1 MKKVNYYPAGKGL
14 ATISDETGSFYC
26 RPEHV
31 EICLADT
38 TDTPCVSVCTNGS
51 VGECYIHNPVIPP
64 YHWDDNGEIKKNE
77 DM

>member
-14 ATISDETGSFYC
+14 AFISDSTGGFYC

-38 TDTPCVSVCTNGS
+38 DTPCVSVCSNGS
-51 VGECYIHNPVIPP
+51 VEGLYIHNPVIPP
-64 YHWDDNGEIKKNE
+64 YHWDDDGTIRKNE
-77 DM
+77 DMK